1 MKNYMEKEC
10 RFYLRILST
19 NALNSKFG
27 PCRFTEVQL
36 VDLSYKT
43 FIMDGGLGGV
53 ENLQIGRG
61 VNLLL
66 GPQVCTYTLHS
77 THIMYTHCSQTRSK
91 RTVQNRLT

>member
-1 MKNYMEKEC
+1 MDKEC
-10 RFYLRILST
+10 RMYLRILST
-19 NALNSKFG
+19 DALNIKYG
-27 PCRFTEVQL
+27 TCCFTEVQL

-66 GPQVCTYTLHS
+66 GPQVCTH
-77 THIMYTHCSQTRSK
+77 
-91 RTVQNRLT
+91 TVQTQCTHTVHRH

>member
-1 MKNYMEKEC
+1 MDMEKEC
-10 RFYLRILST
+10 RMQFRILST
-19 NALNSKFG
+19 DVLNSKFG
-27 PCRFTEVQL
+27 SCHFTEVQL

-66 GPQVCTYTLHS
+66 GPQVS
-77 THIMYTHCSQTRSK
+77 TH
-91 RTVQNRLT
+91 TVITDTM

>member
-10 RFYLRILST
+10 RLYLTILST
-19 NALNSKFG
+19 DALNSKFG
-27 PCRFTEVQL
+27 PCCFTEVQL

-66 GPQVCTYTLHS
+66 GPQVCTYAVHT
-77 THIMYTHCSQTRSK
+77 
-91 RTVQNRLT
+91 

>member
-1 MKNYMEKEC
+1 MEKEC
-10 RFYLRILST
+10 RLYLGILST
-19 NALNSKFG
+19 DVLNSKFG

-66 GPQVCTYTLHS
+66 GPQVCTYTVHTLYAH
-77 THIMYTHCSQTRSK
+77 TAHRQEVNAQY
-91 RTVQNRLT
+91 RTD